1 MGFLRRLY
9 AGWMTIVGRFGATQ
23 TMVVLGLF
31 YAFLIGP
38 ASIISTLARRD
49 LLDKRRSETGDA
61 SAWRDADTSPPDLE
75 RAKLTS

>member
-1 MGFLRRLY
+1 MGFLKQLY
-9 AGWMTIVGRFGATQ
+9 GGWLVIAARFGMTQ

-38 ASIISTLARRD
+38 AAIISGVARRD
-49 LLDKRRSETGDA
+49 LLDKRYPGDGDT
-61 SAWRDADTSPPDLE
+61 AWREADTSPPDLE